1 MIDSAVLQQ
10 LIQLMEKLTDKRR
23 LDMDEGALKQL
34 KLLCRASDDNVA
46 SVFDLVMDR
55 LASQDAQ
62 VRGTL
67 VHGTH
72 VHAGGEL
79 WPLDTSP

>member
-23 LDMDEGALKQL
+23 LDMDDGALKQL
-34 KLLCRASDDNVA
+34 KLLCRASDHNVA

-62 VRGTL
+62 VRGL
-67 VHGTH
+67 PPPLSGTM
-72 VHAGGEL
+72 
-79 WPLDTSP
+79 